1 LVKYIK
7 IKGKIMAIGP
17 VASMIYVNQNAPV
30 AASVQSDFQSKLDM
44 QMAMNAVASAEKKKE
59 VEETRPTEESYR
71 IDPENEHEKQT
82 QKEDLNEQ
90 NHKPKHNDKE
100 SDEFELDESSDGEFD
115 EMDGIEFKR
124 LDIVV

>member
-1 LVKYIK
+1 
-7 IKGKIMAIGP
+7 MAIGP
-17 VASMIYVNQNAPV
+17 VAGMIYVNQNAPV

-44 QMAMNAVASAEKKKE
+44 QMAMNAAASAEKKKE

-90 NHKPKHNDKE
+90 NHKSKHN
-100 SDEFELDESSDGEFD
+100 SDEDDEIEFGKSDGEFD
-115 EMDGIEFKR
+115 EMDGVEFKR

>member
-1 LVKYIK
+1 
-7 IKGKIMAIGP
+7 MAISP
-17 VASMIYVNQNAPV
+17 ISNAIYVNQNTPA

-44 QMAMNAVASAEKKKE
+44 QMAMNAAASAEKKKE
-59 VEETRPTEESYR
+59 VEEVRPTEETYK

-90 NHKPKHNDKE
+90 NHKRKR
-100 SDEFELDESSDGEFD
+100 SDDEVDDDSEDVKFQ
-115 EMDGIEFKR
+115 K

>member
-1 LVKYIK
+1 
-7 IKGKIMAIGP
+7 MAISP
-17 VASMIYVNQNAPV
+17 ISNTIYVNQNTPA

-44 QMAMNAVASAEKKKE
+44 QIAINAAAAVQKKKE
-59 VEETRPTEESYR
+59 VEEIRPTEETYK

-100 SDEFELDESSDGEFD
+100 SDEFELDESSDSEFD

>member
-1 LVKYIK
+1 
-7 IKGKIMAIGP
+7 MAISP
-17 VASMIYVNQNAPV
+17 ISNTIYVNQNTPA

-44 QMAMNAVASAEKKKE
+44 QIAINAATAVQKKKE
-59 VEETRPTEESYR
+59 VEEIRPTEETYK

-90 NHKPKHNDKE
+90 NHKPKHSGD
-100 SDEFELDESSDGEFD
+100 DELDEEL
-115 EMDGIEFKR
+115 EMADDNEDIEFKR

>member
-1 LVKYIK
+1 
-7 IKGKIMAIGP
+7 MAISP
-17 VASMIYVNQNAPV
+17 ISNTIYVNQNTPV

-44 QMAMNAVASAEKKKE
+44 QIAINAAAAVQKKKE
-59 VEETRPTEESYR
+59 VEEIRPTEETYK

-90 NHKPKHNDKE
+90 NHKPKHRGD
-100 SDEFELDESSDGEFD
+100 DELDEELEVADDNED
-115 EMDGIEFKR
+115 IEFKR